1 MNFLRLMWVSI
12 AYAIMQF
19 GITAIVYFNPLIV
32 GKPQPLY
39 GNMSPTL
46 ISLSPIHVTS
56 CLITV
61 ERRAQLTVHDRPGWS
76 ALQCTCVCGP

>member
-32 GKPQPLY
+32 GEPQPLH
-39 GNMSPTL
+39 GFVSPAEADCLLSTCYLFSCISRIERCARLTL
-46 ISLSPIHVTS
+46 HGCMGGL
-56 CLITV
+56 LFK
-61 ERRAQLTVHDRPGWS
+61 
-76 ALQCTCVCGP
+76 